1 MKAGD
6 NTSYRAVQMVE
17 GQRLGGIIIAR
28 SMITDHLC
36 TTYMKALQLAAANIA
51 DCNDEQKQA

>member
-1 MKAGD
+1 
-6 NTSYRAVQMVE
+6 MVE